1 MAPPDQVEEAVS
13 PDDSCEKKP
22 KESQSICDDNSK
34 TQSAPSKVVQT
45 IKNGT
50 VESTISDNE
59 NIMVKNNIETSTSL
73 PDETTVLPDGAD
85 VNISSVAG
93 LNSSATS
100 TAVYVKS
107 PTAADVQSPTAA
119 DVKSPTAA
127 DVKSPTAADVKSPG
141 STDKKDSNLSDEVCF
156 SS

>member
-73 PDETTVLPDGAD
+73 PDETTTVLPDGAD

-100 TAVYVKS
+100 M
-107 PTAADVQSPTAA
+107 AA

>member
-107 PTAADVQSPTAA
+107 PTAADGKTATAADVQSPTAA
-119 DVKSPTAA
+119 DVQ
-127 DVKSPTAADVKSPG
+127 SPTAADVKSPG